1 MIQVIVL
8 HAFIPS
14 ISRYR
19 LPTIRQTVFSAEY
32 RSKEEGSGERGKQ
45 NPLSSK
51 TLHAGGIDNTQS
63 KFKPHRKGRLRKQ
76 NLPFII
82 CHVPWWFL
90 FKKKSSSHP
99 LQPLGW
105 TLNSVTYWNL
115 HFEKYQAWRR
125 QHVHCSHF
133 TDETGWQVERRRGSA
148 HRPQPE
154 GIKAGTSPKASDRV
168 QCRPSQDLCGPSCL
182 RPCCPLVIR
191 PWPLSGATLPSLAR

>member
-51 TLHAGGIDNTQS
+51 TLHAGGTDNTQVS
-63 KFKPHRKGRLRKQ
+63 LNHTEKEDSGNKISHLLYAMYPDVFYLQ
-76 NLPFII
+76 
-82 CHVPWWFL
+82 
-90 FKKKSSSHP
+90 KKSSSHP

-125 QHVHCSHF
+125 QRVHCSHF
-133 TDETGWQVERRRGSA
+133 TDETGWQVEKRRGSA
-148 HRPQPE
+148 HHPQPE

-182 RPCCPLVIR
+182 RPCCPLVIK